1 MPPTTA
7 AKKALVQGKTA
18 KRAKTSAQR
27 LEQDDD
33 LEEWKRSKQLAK
45 PKDQL
50 ELSDAEL
57 KESIARVL
65 TTTNPQQPDSLVEYN
80 HKTGEFVVLPTTGN
94 LVVVFERIGTY
105 IHKDSEEARDQLI
118 AQGID
123 LLQQQLFQACTFE
136 QKDEGEDEISTQM
149 ETIGEV
155 ETTDEEKHD
164 EEGEDDREKEE
175 EEEGHGEGGEGGDA
189 EDEHEDEAKGEEG
202 DEAASKGP
210 QKKLTNQFNFS
221 ERAALTYNNPVRCQE
236 TQTTPP
242 PMATFSAN
250 VLQWVIYDAYLED
263 YAAQELEKLRERERK
278 EKEKVPVAKHP
289 AVEVKKPSGRAQL
302 SEAVQ
307 GRVLECWKVL
317 ERMLNQN
324 TYDEIAKDYRY
335 WEDPSDEF
343 RDEEGTLLPL
353 WKFVYE
359 KTKKNTV
366 TDICWNPW
374 YYDLFAVCFGFL
386 DFMKPSTEGA
396 VCLFTIKNPSYP
408 EHICMTDSGVMCVD
422 IHPKYPYMIVVGQFD
437 GNVLVFNVQATC
449 KKPAFKS
456 NAVVN
461 KHTGIISEVK
471 WAPDLPDGE
480 MNFYSAGADGNI
492 NNWVLMQNE
501 LSVTTITTIYLDKD
515 PVPGPDDLTFTNN
528 THLGSASCIS
538 FHPKEKLI
546 YLVGTEMGMIYK
558 CSTNYS
564 SMFLMTYQAHHK
576 PIYRIDFNKYNDDI
590 FISCSGDW
598 RIKIWE
604 DMRPEPLFVFDVG
617 HSVGDVKWAP
627 YSSTVFATV
636 TTEGKVYVFDL
647 NVNKYKPICIQAV
660 VSKRRNKLTRIAF
673 NHKLPIIIVGD
684 DKGCVTT
691 LKLSPNLRI
700 PCKAPKKQQYLD
712 QWTLQCMKLEKLLSL
727 VREPSTLTVPTDTAS
742 SQAS

>member
-7 AKKALVQGKTA
+7 VKKTLVQGKTT
-18 KRAKTSAQR
+18 KRAKSSAQR
-27 LEQDDD
+27 LDQEDD
-33 LEEWKRSKQLAK
+33 LEEWKKSKQLAK

-50 ELSDAEL
+50 ELTDVEL
-57 KESIARVL
+57 KETIARVL

-80 HKTGEFVVLPTTGN
+80 HNSGQFVPLPAAGN
-94 LVVVFERIGTY
+94 LVVVYERIGTY
-105 IHKDSEEARDQLI
+105 IHKDTDEAREQLI
-118 AQGID
+118 TQGID
-123 LLQQQLFQACTFE
+123 PATFD
-136 QKDEGEDEISTQM
+136 QREGEDEISTQM
-149 ETIGEV
+149 ETIGEI

-164 EEGEDDREKEE
+164 EEGEEKEGHEGEE
-175 EEEGHGEGGEGGDA
+175 EEEGHGEGADTGEG
-189 EDEHEDEAKGEEG
+189 EPEHDVEEVKVEEGEEG
-202 DEAASKGP
+202 AASKGT

-250 VLQWVIYDAYLED
+250 VLQWVIYDAYQED
-263 YAAQELEKLRERERK
+263 YAAQELEKLKERERK
-278 EKEKVPVAKHP
+278 EKEKVPVSKHP
-289 AVEVKKPSGRAQL
+289 TSQPKIATGRAQL

-353 WKFVYE
+353 WKFIYE

-386 DFMKPSTEGA
+386 DFMKPSIEGA
-396 VCLFTIKNPSYP
+396 VCLFTIKNPSFP

-422 IHPKYPYMIVVGQFD
+422 VHPKYPYMVVVGQYD
-437 GNVLVFNVQATC
+437 GNVVVFNVQATC

-461 KHTGIISEVK
+461 KHTGIIWEVK

-501 LSVTTITTIYLDKD
+501 LSVTTITTLYLDKD
-515 PVPGPDDLTFTNN
+515 PVPGPDGTFVKVR
-528 THLGSASCIS
+528 GSASCIA
-538 FHPKEKLI
+538 FHPKQKLL

-564 SMFLMTYQAHHK
+564 SMYLMTYKAHHM

-604 DMRPEPLFVFDVG
+604 DNRPDPLFVFDVG
-617 HSVGDVKWAP
+617 HCVGDVKWAP
-627 YSSTVFATV
+627 YSSTVFAAV

-647 NVNKYKPICIQAV
+647 NVNKYKPICVQAV

-727 VREPSTLTVPTDTAS
+727 VREPTTLTIPSDAAS